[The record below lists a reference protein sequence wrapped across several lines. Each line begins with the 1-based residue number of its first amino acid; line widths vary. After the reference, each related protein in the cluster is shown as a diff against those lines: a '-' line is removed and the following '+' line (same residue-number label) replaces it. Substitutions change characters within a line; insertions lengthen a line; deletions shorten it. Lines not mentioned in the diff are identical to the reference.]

1 MNLQAIIDFVQT
13 QLKNETTGH
22 DFYHGQRVAKLG
34 VKLYLSDNPAAH
46 ADSRVCDIIR
56 AGGLLHDT
64 IDEKICPNP
73 DQVVA
78 QIKKLLPMAGFT
90 ELETDDIIFSIQHL
104 SFSQN
109 IEHHY
114 QLPLTGQYIQDADR
128 IEALGAIG
136 IARAFTYGGRHHNPI
151 YDPKIKPVELVSH
164 DQYRQHQE
172 TTINHFYEKLLKL
185 PALMNTTGGKKLG
198 NARADYMRGFLDE
211 FKSEWN
217 VD

>member
-1 MNLQAIIDFVQT
+1 MNLQAIIDFVQA

-56 AGGLLHDT
+56 AGGYLHDT
-64 IDEKICPNP
+64 IDEKICPDP
-73 DQVVA
+73 DQVLA
-78 QIKKLLPMAGFT
+78 QIKALLPQVGFT
-90 ELETDDIIFSIQHL
+90 SLETQDILFSIQHL

-114 QLPLTGQYIQDADR
+114 QLPLTGQYVQDADR
-128 IEALGAIG
+128 LEALGAIG
-136 IARAFTYGGRHHNPI
+136 IARAFTYGGRHNNPI

>member
-1 MNLQAIIDFVQT
+1 MNLQAIIEFVQA

-34 VKLYLSDNPAAH
+34 VKLYLSDNPDAH
-46 ADSRVCDIIR
+46 VDSRVCDIIR
-56 AGGLLHDT
+56 AGGYLHDT
-64 IDEKICPNP
+64 IDEKICADPE
-73 DQVVA
+73 QVIA
-78 QIKKLLPMAGFT
+78 QIKQLLPQVGFT
-90 ELETDDIIFSIQHL
+90 SLEAEDILFSIQHL

-114 QLPLTGQYIQDADR
+114 QLPLTGQYVQDADR
-128 IEALGAIG
+128 LEALGAIG
-136 IARAFTYGGRHHNPI
+136 IARAFTYGGRHNNPI

-185 PALMNTTGGKKLG
+185 PALMNTAGGKKLG
-198 NARADYMRGFLDE
+198 NARANYMRDFLKE